1 MKRLELENHNTREY
15 YNEALN
21 SHFDSTGMDYDDMWR
36 IEALLKEYD
45 GEKLLDIGCGIA
57 PLCLVAKGK
66 YPEAEVYGIDFADEL
81 VEKLKTKYVAINYSV
96 ADFYKLPF
104 EDDSFGYV
112 TMGELLEHS
121 EEPQRLINEAMR
133 VLKKGGILAIST
145 PYNEREQNHYYK
157 QHIWSFVEQD
167 MRDMLDRIINLKVL
181 NNNIIIHAKK
191 S

>member
-1 MKRLELENHNTREY
+1 MKRLELENHNTKEY
-15 YNEALN
+15 YNDALN

-81 VEKLKTKYVAINYSV
+81 IEKLKTKYAAIHYSV
-96 ADFYKLPF
+96 ADFYSLPF
-104 EDDSFGYV
+104 ENESFGYV

-121 EEPQRLINEAMR
+121 EEPQRLIYEAMR
-133 VLKKGGILAIST
+133 ILKKGGTLAIST
-145 PYNEREQNHYYK
+145 PNDEKEKDHYYN
-157 QHIWSFVEQD
+157 QHIWSFTEED
-167 MRDMLDRIINLKVL
+167 MRGMFQNPTIKII
-181 NNNIIIHAKK
+181 NNNIIVHAKK
-191 S
+191 D